1 MSETPWESL
10 GKQSPRGLVPARL
23 LLHHAAQLAAA
34 VGRSLVPARPDDGHT
49 SLEWTPSPRGLAS
62 QEVAGARPWRAL
74 LGLGEPAPALAL
86 LAGGAEVDRLALE
99 GRTRREAFEWLDER
113 ARSLGAPASRLSLEA
128 PYVLPAHPYGG
139 SDPFVSPG
147 DGAVGE
153 LARWFA
159 DGDAVL
165 RGVAAG
171 WPGRKPVRV
180 WPHHFD
186 VGSVLPLG
194 GGTTEDAPSVSI
206 GLSPGDEGIAEP
218 YFYVT
223 PWPPPAPTEEL
234 PSLLSGG
241 RWHREG
247 WTGAVLTGSEVVA
260 QGDGAAQA
268 AAAKTFLAGAVQ
280 VLRARHDARRR

>member
-1 MSETPWESL
+1 MPETAWEAL
-10 GKQSPRGLVPARL
+10 GTVSPRELVPARL

-49 SLEWTPSPRGLAS
+49 SLEWTSSPRGLAS

-74 LGLGEPAPALAL
+74 LGLEEPAPALVV
-86 LAGGAEVDRLALE
+86 LAGGAEVDRLPLE

-113 ARSLGAPASRLSLEA
+113 ARSLGAPASRLSLKT
-128 PYVLPAHPYGG
+128 PYVLSAHPYGA
-139 SDPFVSPG
+139 SDPFRSPG
-147 DGAVGE
+147 ERAVAE
-153 LARWFA
+153 LARWLA
-159 DGDAVL
+159 NGNAVL

-171 WPGRKPVRV
+171 WPGSAPVRV

-194 GGTTEDAPSVSI
+194 GATTEDAPSVGI

-223 PWPPPAPTEEL
+223 PWPPPEPAEEL
-234 PSLLSGG
+234 PTLPSGG
-241 RWHREG
+241 RWHRVG
-247 WTGAVLTGSEVVA
+247 WTGAVLSGSDVMAEA
-260 QGDGAAQA
+260 DGAAQA
-268 AAAKTFLAGAVQ
+268 AAAKTFLNGAVQ
-280 VLRARHDARRR
+280 VLRARHDALRG

>member
-1 MSETPWESL
+1 MPETAWESL
-10 GKQSPRGLVPARL
+10 GTLSPRELVPARL

-49 SLEWTPSPRGLAS
+49 SLEWTSSPRGLAS

-74 LGLGEPAPALAL
+74 LGLEEPAPALVV

-113 ARSLGAPASRLSLEA
+113 ARSLGAPASRLSLKA
-128 PYVLPAHPYGG
+128 PYVLPAHPYGA
-139 SDPFVSPG
+139 SDPFTSPG
-147 DGAVGE
+147 KRAVAE
-153 LARWFA
+153 LARWLA

-171 WPGRKPVRV
+171 WPGSAPVRV

-194 GGTTEDAPSVSI
+194 GATTEDAPSVGI

-223 PWPPPAPTEEL
+223 PWPPPAPAEEL
-234 PSLLSGG
+234 PTLPSGG

-247 WTGAVLTGSEVVA
+247 WTGAVLTGSDVVA
-260 QGDGAAQA
+260 KGDGAAQA
-268 AAAKTFLAGAVQ
+268 AAVKTFLAGAVQ